1 MLHTKFRENRP
12 ARSGE
17 EDKILSGFY
26 HIWAWRPS
34 WLCDPDFAIK
44 FLSPLPRDGPHKISL

>member
-1 MLHTKFRENRP
+1 MLHVKFPENRP

-17 EDKILSGFY
+17 EDFSGFY

-34 WLCDPDFAIK
+34 WSCGPDFMIN
-44 FLSPLPRDGPHKISL
+44 FSPPLSRDAPHKISL